1 MEEGVR
7 QVVSIYEEMT
17 VLYRLLDILAGR
29 M

>member
-1 MEEGVR
+1 VEEGVR